1 MEYRHSLRIIR
12 EQYDLSIDDLA
23 EKTTLSR
30 RTILRAEQGH
40 AIHPSSRRILCG
52 YFSKLSGRT
61 ITSQEL
67 GLLAGGGSHERAQNV
82 STTGAVETDMDQQR
96 RKFLLQVLGI
106 ASTALALP
114 SMNLDTLERIASVLA
129 NPTKVDEPTLEYLE
143 NVIDSCW
150 RLSNESGAAEVEKVL
165 PLYLP
170 QLVTLAH
177 QPSKYQQK
185 AAHLA
190 SQGYILA
197 AEVDHGNV
205 NVMKAYCQQ
214 AVLYSQVAESH
225 DIQVGALKQQATIF
239 LVGKE
244 PAMALQKYLEAT
256 PFVSHISPLLHS
268 RVYLGLASASA
279 RCGEK
284 QNALR
289 YLGLAH
295 ESFPEYPE
303 NDPNYLY
310 TICSKPVLHL
320 YEALTYTDLHQPQD
334 AWQSLI
340 AVNGLQ
346 PKMSVSESTRI
357 EFINLQAKTAAIL
370 GDMEQSRTYL
380 LASVNASNAQGYN
393 LWLSEAY
400 DVYKAIVEIWPNES
414 PIKALGDLF
423 HSFSPL

>member
-1 MEYRHSLRIIR
+1 
-12 EQYDLSIDDLA
+12 
-23 EKTTLSR
+23 
-30 RTILRAEQGH
+30 
-40 AIHPSSRRILCG
+40 
-52 YFSKLSGRT
+52 
-61 ITSQEL
+61 
-67 GLLAGGGSHERAQNV
+67 
-82 STTGAVETDMDQQR
+82 MDQQR